1 MDVPTTSD
9 IVDLVPEPSRPNK
22 IKHIVIFMVFVLV
35 LICILVI
42 RGSKMSIGEFWNG
55 TLEKVNYKIDKL
67 QKDGFKV
74 NITYLYYMSYNKDKQ
89 ENIIK
94 DNIGAF
100 LDTIDHLYSYKAT
113 SMSDYLGNNV
123 NDNYYLDN
131 KVSLKLNQIGE
142 NYKES
147 LHNTKQILDYALK
160 HNMFVWIACHK
171 RKDLQNEIETYL
183 TLLNL
188 GYRNVGITLAC
199 YHNGIGERVDKIL
212 DANGTIRLVKGYY
225 KDGEIRDNK
234 VITDNYVENACKL
247 IEHYGYHQLATH
259 DFKDVIYPL
268 YLKYKN
274 TKHDLETNDYLE
286 FGFFYNSLKHVK
298 YQMKSHK
305 INLKHKCCLVTYGNN
320 MKYLRSNFRDVSI
333 WRMFKLKTIL

>member
-1 MDVPTTSD
+1 MDITPSSN
-9 IVDLVPEPSRPNK
+9 IIDLPKPSRWMK
-22 IKHIVIFMVFVLV
+22 FKYICYTLSFIIILSILIIKRVSGVSLGE
-35 LICILVI
+35 LWG
-42 RGSKMSIGEFWNG
+42 GS
-55 TLEKVNYKIDKL
+55 LEKINYKIEKL

-74 NITYLYYMSYNKDKQ
+74 NMTYLYYMSYNKDKQ
-89 ENIIK
+89 DNIIK

-100 LDTIDHLYSYKAT
+100 LDTIDHLYSYKT
-113 SMSDYLGNNV
+113 VTISDYLNNNV
-123 NDNYYLDN
+123 NDNYYLNN

-147 LHNTKQILDYALK
+147 LHNMKIILDYALK
-160 HNMFVWIACHK
+160 HNIFVWIACHK

-183 TLLNL
+183 VLLNL

-199 YHNGIGERVDKIL
+199 YHNGIDEGVDRIL

-225 KDGEIRDNK
+225 KDGEIKDDIK
-234 VITDNYVENACKL
+234 IVQNYLTNARKL

-259 DFKDVIYPL
+259 DFKNIIYPL
-268 YLKYKN
+268 YLEYKN

-286 FGFFYNSLKHVK
+286 CGFFYNSLKHVK
-298 YQMKSHK
+298 FQMKSYK

-320 MKYLRSNFRDVSI
+320 IKYLRSNIRDISI
-333 WRMFKLKTIL
+333 WKMFKLKTIL